1 MSTIAFQDYPDY
13 ESLSEAASE
22 HLLTLVQCK
31 PDAVICV
38 ATGATPLLTY
48 QRFVDKVKAYGID
61 ISGVTFVKL
70 DEWVGLAPDN
80 PATCEGLPAATST

>member
-1 MSTIAFQDYPDY
+1 MSAIAFQDYPDY

-38 ATGATPLLTY
+38 ATGATL
-48 QRFVDKVKAYGID
+48 
-61 ISGVTFVKL
+61 
-70 DEWVGLAPDN
+70 
-80 PATCEGLPAATST
+80 C